1 LNIEFYG
8 KNFISKI
15 AEAYT
20 RENREAKILEQV
32 GKGCIHIGAG
42 KDVFSHM

>member
-1 LNIEFYG
+1 LNIEFYR

-15 AEAYT
+15 AETYA

-32 GKGCIHIGAG
+32 EKGCIHIGAG